1 MLGIER
7 RQKILEK
14 LQRDSKV
21 YVADLSDAMR
31 VTQETIRRDLEKL
44 EAQGLLLRSHG
55 GAVRV
60 SPSNEDLSFANRT
73 ASNYDLKQAIA
84 RKAVGLVNDG
94 SSLMVDSSSTVLALC
109 GLLKN
114 KKDLTIITN
123 SIKLLND
130 CAASSLDLISS
141 GGTLRAHSL
150 ALVGTAA
157 CRTLSNYNVD
167 LAVFSCK
174 GLDRDQGVTES
185 NEPEGVVKQV
195 MARQAKNRVLLAD
208 HTKFDVVVFAK
219 TLDFADIDY
228 VITDV
233 EPSRKWVEFF
243 KKNDIQL
250 IC

>member
-7 RQKILEK
+7 RQAILEK
-14 LQRDSKV
+14 LQRDTKV
-21 YVADLSDAMR
+21 YVAELSESLE

-55 GAVRV
+55 GAVLV
-60 SPSNEDLSFANRT
+60 TPANEDLSFVNRT
-73 ASNYDLKQAIA
+73 AANFDLKQAIA

-94 SSLMVDSSSTVLALC
+94 SSLMVDSSSTVLALFE
-109 GLLKN
+109 LLRN
-114 KKDLTIITN
+114 KRDMTVITN

-130 CAASSLDLISS
+130 CAGSGLDLISS

-157 CRTLSNYNVD
+157 ERTLSNYNVD

-174 GLDRDQGVTES
+174 GLDREQGITES
-185 NEPEGVVKQV
+185 NEPEAVVKRV

-219 TLDFADIDY
+219 TLDFVEIDY
-228 VITDV
+228 VITDI
-233 EPSRKWVEFF
+233 EPSRKWIDFF

>member
-7 RQKILEK
+7 RQAILEK
-14 LQRDSKV
+14 LQRDTKV
-21 YVADLSDAMR
+21 YVAVLSESLE

-55 GAVRV
+55 GAVMV
-60 SPSNEDLSFANRT
+60 TPANEDLSFVNRT
-73 ASNYDLKQAIA
+73 AANFDLKQAIA

-109 GLLKN
+109 ELLRGKR
-114 KKDLTIITN
+114 DMMVITN

-130 CAASSLDLISS
+130 CAGSGLELISS
-141 GGTLRAHSL
+141 GGNLRAHSL

-157 CRTLSNYNVD
+157 ERTLSNYNVD

-174 GLDRDQGVTES
+174 GLDREQGITES
-185 NEPEGVVKQV
+185 NEPEAVVKRV

-219 TLDFADIDY
+219 TLDFTEIDY
-228 VITDV
+228 VITDI
-233 EPSRKWVEFF
+233 EPSRKWIDFF